1 VLQGLWSGLPAQF
14 GAIVSAGAELGAIEL
29 GNEWTPRAGMYF
41 AELERTEPTAG
52 KLIMA
57 FDLSLAIA
65 CAGQLL
71 LVPDEKVR
79 EKIEAGEL
87 EQQDR
92 DGMGECV
99 STFAAAIGAAARTVV
114 GTDEHWVLGKAVLDI
129 AELDV
134 PDALTV
140 ASGELKIGDLA
151 KGRFEVI
158 AALSLWGAAPDKRR
172 ADVDAEASSSGGG
185 VELTAEELAA
195 IRAATQSSMPGK
207 TLVVVPSLSQR
218 EEWVAVLEQSGI
230 DFAFVGD
237 PFEIL
242 QLCRTAV
249 IEAVVIDADACPSG
263 GLTVL
268 AAIRGRTPDLIPRVV
283 VASRPT
289 RTHLVSCLAAG
300 ATAYATKPIALET
313 LREHLGNI

>member
-1 VLQGLWSGLPAQF
+1 MLNGLWSALPAQF
-14 GAIVSAGAELGAIEL
+14 GAVVGVGAQLGAVEI
-29 GNEWTPRAGMYF
+29 GSEWSPRAGTYF
-41 AELERTEPTAG
+41 AELERTEPSAG
-52 KLIMA
+52 RLIMA
-57 FDLSLAIA
+57 FEIPLVIA

-71 LVPDEKVR
+71 LVPDGRIREKVA
-79 EKIEAGEL
+79 AGDLTQE
-87 EQQDR
+87 DR

-99 STFAAAIGAAARTVV
+99 STFIAAIVEAARAVM
-114 GTDEHWVLGKAVLDI
+114 GTEERWVLQRAVLDV

-134 PDALTV
+134 PDALAV
-140 ASGELKIGDLA
+140 ASAELAIGDLA

-158 AALSLWGAAPDKRR
+158 APLSLWGGGSEKKKTDADPGASAA
-172 ADVDAEASSSGGG
+172 G

-195 IRAATQSSMPGK
+195 IRAATQSSVPGK

-218 EEWVAVLEQSGI
+218 EEWTTVLEQCGI
-230 DFAFVGD
+230 DFEFVGD

-242 QLCRTAV
+242 QLCRISS

-268 AAIRGRTPDLIPRVV
+268 AAIRGRTPDPIPRIV

-300 ATAYATKPIALET
+300 ATAYATKPIAAET
-313 LREHLGNI
+313 LREHLGS